1 MTTPIKSLKKTA
13 GPPDNAS
20 NQLVSGGLPL
30 SYGDAALEYRAFY
43 EGAAVYDEG
52 RRGKI
57 RAVGADV
64 LDLLNRLSTNKVDH
78 LVAGEGAPTVL
89 TSDKGR
95 IIDLVYV
102 LNLGPFVLL
111 LTGAGSQSRVMEWV
125 DRYTIMEDSTLEDV
139 TDSLALVSVAG
150 PKACVALETV
160 TGLKLD
166 GLQACHSLRFE
177 TDGLGGW
184 VVRMDLGVLSC
195 FQVLVGDGMEG
206 ALLEKLLA
214 WGTTPV
220 GTEAW
225 EAYRIGAGL
234 PVYGKELDESR
245 NPLEAGLIGAIDF
258 DKGCYIGQE
267 VIARL
272 DTYEKVQRALVSLK
286 IGECGQ
292 WEEGDYLILDGRRVG
307 TITSLARAP
316 SGGEV
321 VGLGYVRLADA
332 TVGKRYCGEEA
343 SAAGSWV
350 EVVGVPKLFGVR

>member
-1 MTTPIKSLKKTA
+1 MTTPIESLKETA
-13 GPPDNAS
+13 GPADNAS
-20 NQLVSGGLPL
+20 NPLFSGGLPL

-43 EGAAVYDEG
+43 EGAAVYEEG

-78 LVAGEGAPTVL
+78 LAAGEGAPTIL

-102 LNLGPFVLL
+102 LNLGPSVLL
-111 LTGAGSQSRVMEWV
+111 LTGAGAQSRVMEWV

-139 TDSLALVSVAG
+139 TDSVALVSVAG
-150 PKACVALETV
+150 PTACDALETV
-160 TGLKLD
+160 TGLRLAD
-166 GLQACHSLRFE
+166 LETCHSMRFE
-177 TDGLGGW
+177 ADGLGGW
-184 VVRMDLGVLSC
+184 VVRMELGSISC
-195 FQVLVGDGMEG
+195 FQVLVEDGGEG
-206 ALLEKLLA
+206 ALREKLLA
-214 WGTTPV
+214 WGATPV
-220 GTEAW
+220 GMEAW

-245 NPLEAGLIGAIDF
+245 NPLEAGLTGAIDF

-286 IGECGQ
+286 IGGRGQ

-316 SGGEV
+316 GGEEV

-332 TVGKRYCGEEA
+332 TVGKRFYGEGE
-343 SAAGSWV
+343 GQWV
-350 EVVGVPKLFGVR
+350 EVVAVSELFGVR